1 MSGGYAI
8 SNACTAYRLGDT
20 LYRMT
25 ETDRLDAD
33 LLKLAGI
40 ILAGAIAAI
49 LDMTIVNIAID
60 TLGRDLDARVSTIQW
75 VVTGYMLAVALVMPV
90 TGWAVDRFGGKRLW
104 LLSLALFLGGSAL
117 CGLAWS
123 VESLIAFRV
132 IQGVGGGMLLPLAQT
147 ILAQAAGP
155 RRLGRAMALVALPAQ
170 LGPIL
175 GPVIGGLI
183 VSDLS
188 WRWIFY
194 VNVPVCLVALVLAW
208 RWMPDT
214 RSDEHHRLDAIGLA
228 LLSPAL
234 AGIVYGL
241 SQAGGHGGFGNAAV
255 LLPLAAGAGLL
266 VAFAV
271 HALRTRTEPLI
282 DLRLLGNRPFAA
294 SSALMFTAGL
304 SLFGAMLLLPLYY
317 QVARGESA
325 LHAGLLLA
333 PQGVG
338 TMIALLAVGRLTD
351 RLPPRPIVLAGM
363 ALAVLG
369 TLPYALVGPDT
380 SEALLSAALVVRG
393 AGLGAAI
400 VPIMAGAYA
409 ELEREAIPRATTA
422 IRIIQ
427 QVGGSLGTAILAVI
441 LQHRLGA
448 TTPTAGF
455 GDTFTWA
462 LAFTAVAFVPALALG
477 GRQSR
482 LASRA
487 AASAESS

>member
-1 MSGGYAI
+1 VRI
-8 SNACTAYRLGDT
+8 RHIDFCTAYRFADT

-25 ETDRLDAD
+25 DSDRLDAD
-33 LLKLAGI
+33 LLKVAGI
-40 ILAGAIAAI
+40 VLMGAIAAI
-49 LDMTIVNIAID
+49 LDMTIVNVAID
-60 TLGRDLDARVSTIQW
+60 TLGRDLAADVSTIQW

-104 LLSLALFLGGSAL
+104 LLSLTLFLGGSML

-123 VESLIAFRV
+123 VESLIAFRIV
-132 IQGVGGGMLLPLAQT
+132 QGAGGGMLLPLAQT

-155 RRLGRAMALVALPAQ
+155 KRFGRAMALVALPAQ

-175 GPVIGGLI
+175 GPVLGGLI

-194 VNVPVCLVALVLAW
+194 VNVPVCLVALALAW
-208 RWMPDT
+208 RGLPDT
-214 RSDEHHRLDAIGLA
+214 RGEGHHRLDAIGLA

-255 LLPLAAGAGLL
+255 LVPLAAGLALL
-266 VAFAV
+266 AAFAA
-271 HALRTRTEPLI
+271 HALRTRNEPLI
-282 DLRLLGNRPFAA
+282 DLRLLRNRPFAA

-304 SLFGAMLLLPLYY
+304 SLFGALLLLPLYY

-338 TMIALLAVGRLTD
+338 TMIALIAVGRLAD

-363 ALAVLG
+363 TLAVLG

-380 SEALLSAALVVRG
+380 SETLLGAALVVRG

-400 VPIMAGAYA
+400 VPIMASAYA
-409 ELEREAIPRATTA
+409 GLEREAIPRATTA

-441 LQHRLGA
+441 LQQRLG
-448 TTPTAGF
+448 TGAGAADAF

-462 LAFTAVAFVPALALG
+462 LAFTAVAFVPAFALA

-482 LASRA
+482 PASRA
-487 AASAESS
+487 AASAASS

>member
-1 MSGGYAI
+1 
-8 SNACTAYRLGDT
+8 
-20 LYRMT
+20 MT
-25 ETDRLDAD
+25 ETDRLDAE

-40 ILAGAIAAI
+40 VLAGAIAAI
-49 LDMTIVNIAID
+49 LDMTIVNVAID

-75 VVTGYMLAVALVMPV
+75 VVTGYMLAAALVMPV

-104 LLSLALFLGGSAL
+104 LLSLSLFVGGSAL

-132 IQGVGGGMLLPLAQT
+132 IQGAAGGMLLPLAQT

-155 RRLGRAMALVALPAQ
+155 LRVGRAMALVALPAQ

-208 RWMPDT
+208 RGMPDT
-214 RSDEHHRLDAIGLA
+214 RPDEHHRLDAIGLA

-255 LLPLAAGAGLL
+255 LLPLAAGVALL
-266 VAFAV
+266 GAFAV

-282 DLRLLGNRPFAA
+282 DLRLLRNRPFAA

-317 QVARGESA
+317 QVARGASA

-338 TMIALLAVGRLTD
+338 TMIALVAVGRLAD

-400 VPIMAGAYA
+400 VPIMAGAYVGIA
-409 ELEREAIPRATTA
+409 HEAIPRATTA

-441 LQHRLGA
+441 LQHRLAA
-448 TTPTAGF
+448 TTPTAAF
-455 GDTFTWA
+455 ADTFTWA
-462 LAFTAVAFVPALALG
+462 LAFTAMAFVPALALG

-482 LASRA
+482 PASRA